1 MKQASVGENHVSN
14 SFLLLKIS
22 PSLLTRK
29 TRLWDDKKS
38 CLLHNWKRKEI
49 AQITKLD
56 MKILIV
62 IIGLEQRDSLT
73 VDDIKTELNICM
85 M

>member
-1 MKQASVGENHVSN
+1 M
-14 SFLLLKIS
+14 I
-22 PSLLTRK
+22 
-29 TRLWDDKKS
+29 KKS